1 MYVVTKN
8 GKKLPV
14 DDSSID
20 YDKEYVPFH
29 ETVGLY
35 TDDTELKQIWILG
48 LEKSNYYNA
57 NKSSDYELE
66 LVKELRYDHQP
77 TEEEILWAMSAY
89 GLSRGDIA
97 WVRKSYELDMK

>member
-8 GKKLPV
+8 GKKIPV

-20 YDKEYVPFH
+20 YGKEYVPFH

-35 TDDTELKQIWILG
+35 TDDTELKSVWILG

-89 GLSRGDIA
+89 GLSRDDIA

>member
-20 YDKEYVPFH
+20 YGNEYVPFQS
-29 ETVGLY
+29 TVGLY
-35 TDDTELKQIWILG
+35 TDNTVLRTVWILT
-48 LEKSNYYNA
+48 LERSNKYDA
-57 NKSSDYELE
+57 PSASGYELE
-66 LVKELRYDHQP
+66 LVKKLRFDHP
-77 TEEEILWAMSAY
+77 PSGEEVLWAMSAY

-97 WVRKSYELDMK
+97 RVEDVCELEME

>member
-35 TDDTELKQIWILG
+35 IDDTELKTVWILG

-57 NKSSDYELE
+57 SKSSDYELE

-89 GLSRGDIA
+89 SLSRRDVA